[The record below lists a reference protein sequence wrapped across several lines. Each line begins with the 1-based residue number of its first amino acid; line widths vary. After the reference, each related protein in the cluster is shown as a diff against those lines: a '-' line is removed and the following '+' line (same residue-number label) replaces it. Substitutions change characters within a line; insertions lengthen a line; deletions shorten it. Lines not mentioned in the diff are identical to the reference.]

1 MRREPV
7 THLGEWPG
15 VEITPEVVAELVA
28 EAEHGFDRPP
38 RARYVGKPVREYDEN
53 TARIV
58 FRVPPKVR
66 IAAQKRADLE
76 GLSLSELAAEAL
88 RERLKRKAA
97 PRAPDPPDTPRNL
110 ADSL

>member
-1 MRREPV
+1 VATVKREPL

-15 VEITPEVVAELVA
+15 VELTPEVVAELVA
-28 EAEHGFDRPP
+28 EAESGFVDLP
-38 RARYVGKPVREYDEN
+38 RARYVGKPVRDYDEN

-76 GLSLSELAAEAL
+76 GIALNELAAQAL
-88 RERLKRKAA
+88 RERLKRK
-97 PRAPDPPDTPRNL
+97 PTPPV
-110 ADSL
+110 DS

>member
-1 MRREPV
+1 MKREPV

-15 VEITPEVVAELVA
+15 IEITPELVAELAA
-28 EAEHGFDRPP
+28 EAECGFERVP

-76 GLSLSELAAEAL
+76 GIALNELAAEAL
-88 RERLKRKAA
+88 RERLKRKPTA
-97 PRAPDPPDTPRNL
+97 P
-110 ADSL
+110 ADS